1 MRKLSTLLTLV
12 LCIGMLHGQISMF
25 VHQNNS
31 STDSYNIDDVR
42 KKLKFDFYYIENLSF
57 SLDVKILASTFWV
70 MLSGKGR

>member
-1 MRKLSTLLTLV
+1 MRKVSTLLTLV

-42 KKLKFDFYYIENLSF
+42 KITFDSGMNVHPYNGKFSNYAID
-57 SLDVKILASTFWV
+57 DVNKITFQP
-70 MLSGKGR
+70 